1 MEKKHLVLAS
11 GSPRRK
17 ELLSQLGYEFSVLVT
32 DVEECKH
39 AQETAEEYVKRLSLD
54 KALAALSLL
63 KDNPSEKQHV
73 VPSSDNVVSS
83 VDNVAVGSGIV
94 ALDSGIVALDSGIV
108 ALDSDAISLDSE
120 TVVLG
125 SDTVVVS
132 QGQVLEKP
140 TDFADSKR
148 MLTQLANE
156 RHQVMTAV
164 SVVSEEKQ
172 RTEII
177 ITDVWFKPLSEQEI
191 EQYWQTGE
199 PCDKAGSYGIQG
211 LGGRFVTR
219 IEGSYYAVVGLP
231 LYETDQLLQEFL

>member
-63 KDNPSEKQHV
+63 KGNPSEKQHV
-73 VPSSDNVVSS
+73 ASGSDTVVAS
-83 VDNVAVGSGIV
+83 
-94 ALDSGIVALDSGIV
+94 
-108 ALDSDAISLDSE
+108 SLDSE

-140 TDFADSKR
+140 IDLADSKR
-148 MLTQLANE
+148 MLTQLAND

-172 RTEII
+172 KTEII
-177 ITDVWFKPLSEQEI
+177 ITDVWFKPLSEKEI

-231 LYETDQLLQEFL
+231 LFETDQLLQEFL

>member
-1 MEKKHLVLAS
+1 MKKKHLVLAS

-17 ELLSQLGYEFSVLVT
+17 ELLSQLGYEFSILVT

-39 AQETAEEYVKRLSLD
+39 AQETAEGYVKRLSLD

-63 KDNPSEKQHV
+63 TTNTDEKQHV
-73 VPSSDNVVSS
+73 VPSSDNV
-83 VDNVAVGSGIV
+83 DLG
-94 ALDSGIVALDSGIV
+94 
-108 ALDSDAISLDSE
+108 SDAISLDSE
-120 TVVLG
+120 IVVLG

-140 TDFADSKR
+140 ADFSDSKR

-164 SVVSEEKQ
+164 SVVSAEKQ
-172 RTEII
+172 KTEIV
-177 ITDVWFKPLSEQEI
+177 ITDVWFKPLSEKEI

-231 LYETDQLLQEFL
+231 LFETDQLLQEFL

>member
-94 ALDSGIVALDSGIV
+94 ALDS
-108 ALDSDAISLDSE
+108 DAISLDSE
-120 TVVLG
+120 IVVLG

>member
-1 MEKKHLVLAS
+1 MNKSSLVLAS

-17 ELLSQLGYEFSVLVT
+17 ELLTQLGYEFSVLVT
-32 DVEECKH
+32 DIEEQQQPDED
-39 AQETAEEYVKRLSLD
+39 AQVYVQRLSLD
-54 KALAALSLL
+54 KAKAALNLIAEQEPNS
-63 KDNPSEKQHV
+63 NQY
-73 VPSSDNVVSS
+73 
-83 VDNVAVGSGIV
+83 
-94 ALDSGIVALDSGIV
+94 
-108 ALDSDAISLDSE
+108 
-120 TVVLG
+120 VVLG

-140 TDFADSKR
+140 SDLADCKR
-148 MLTQLANE
+148 MLTQLSDQ

-164 SVVSEEKQ
+164 SVVSADKQ
-172 RTEII
+172 KTEIV

-191 EQYWQTGE
+191 EKYWQTGE

-231 LYETDQLLQEFL
+231 LFETDQLLQEFL

>member
-1 MEKKHLVLAS
+1 MKKKHLVLAS

-83 VDNVAVGSGIV
+83 VDNVAVG
-94 ALDSGIVALDSGIV
+94 
-108 ALDSDAISLDSE
+108 SDAISLDSE

>member
-73 VPSSDNVVSS
+73 VPSSDNVVSG

-94 ALDSGIVALDSGIV
+94 ALDSA
-108 ALDSDAISLDSE
+108 AISLDSE

-140 TDFADSKR
+140 IDFADSKR

-164 SVVSEEKQ
+164 SVVSEKKQ

>member
-39 AQETAEEYVKRLSLD
+39 TQETAEEYVKRLSLD

-63 KDNPSEKQHV
+63 TTNPSEKQHV
-73 VPSSDNVVSS
+73 APSSDTVVVS
-83 VDNVAVGSGIV
+83 
-94 ALDSGIVALDSGIV
+94 
-108 ALDSDAISLDSE
+108 SDAISLDSE
-120 TVVLG
+120 IVVLG

-140 TDFADSKR
+140 ADFSDAKR
-148 MLTQLANE
+148 MLTQLANG

-164 SVVSEEKQ
+164 SVVSKEKQ
-172 RTEII
+172 KTEIV
-177 ITDVWFKPLSEQEI
+177 ITDVWFKPLSEKEI

-231 LYETDQLLQEFL
+231 LFETDQLLQEFL

>member
-94 ALDSGIVALDSGIV
+94 ALDS
-108 ALDSDAISLDSE
+108 DAISLDSE

-164 SVVSEEKQ
+164 SVVSEKKQ
-172 RTEII
+172 KTEII

-191 EQYWQTGE
+191 KQYWQTGE

>member
-83 VDNVAVGSGIV
+83 VDNVAVGSGM
-94 ALDSGIVALDSGIV
+94 V

-164 SVVSEEKQ
+164 SVVSEKKQ
-172 RTEII
+172 KTEII

>member
-39 AQETAEEYVKRLSLD
+39 AQETAEEYVKRLSLV

-83 VDNVAVGSGIV
+83 VDNVA
-94 ALDSGIVALDSGIV
+94 LDSGIVAVG
-108 ALDSDAISLDSE
+108 SDAISLDSE

-231 LYETDQLLQEFL
+231 LFETDQLLQELKF

>member
-83 VDNVAVGSGIV
+83 VDNVAVGSGMV
-94 ALDSGIVALDSGIV
+94 TVG
-108 ALDSDAISLDSE
+108 SDAISLDSE

-140 TDFADSKR
+140 IDFADSKR

>member
-94 ALDSGIVALDSGIV
+94 ALDS
-108 ALDSDAISLDSE
+108 DAISLDSE

-191 EQYWQTGE
+191 EQYWHTGE

>member
-32 DVEECKH
+32 DVEECKR

-63 KDNPSEKQHV
+63 TTNPSEKQHV
-73 VPSSDNVVSS
+73 APSSDSVVVS
-83 VDNVAVGSGIV
+83 
-94 ALDSGIVALDSGIV
+94 
-108 ALDSDAISLDSE
+108 SDAISLDSE
-120 TVVLG
+120 IVVLG

-140 TDFADSKR
+140 ADFSDSKR
-148 MLTQLANE
+148 MLTQLANG

-164 SVVSEEKQ
+164 SVVSKEKQ
-172 RTEII
+172 KTEIV
-177 ITDVWFKPLSEQEI
+177 ITDVWFKPLSEKEI

-231 LYETDQLLQEFL
+231 LFETDQLLQEFL

>member
-17 ELLSQLGYEFSVLVT
+17 ELLSQLGYEFSILVT

-63 KDNPSEKQHV
+63 TTNPSEKQHV
-73 VPSSDNVVSS
+73 APSSDTVVVS
-83 VDNVAVGSGIV
+83 
-94 ALDSGIVALDSGIV
+94 
-108 ALDSDAISLDSE
+108 SDAISLDSE
-120 TVVLG
+120 IVVLG

-140 TDFADSKR
+140 ADFSDSKR
-148 MLTQLANE
+148 MLTQLANG

-164 SVVSEEKQ
+164 SVVSQEKQ
-172 RTEII
+172 KTEIV
-177 ITDVWFKPLSEQEI
+177 ITDVWFKPLSEKEI

-231 LYETDQLLQEFL
+231 LFETDQLLQEFL

>member
-1 MEKKHLVLAS
+1 MEKKSLVLAS

-63 KDNPSEKQHV
+63 GVSDPEKQH
-73 VPSSDNVVSS
+73 
-83 VDNVAVGSGIV
+83 
-94 ALDSGIVALDSGIV
+94 
-108 ALDSDAISLDSE
+108 
-120 TVVLG
+120 VVLG

-140 TDFADSKR
+140 ADFSDSKR
-148 MLTQLANE
+148 MLTQLANH

-164 SVVSEEKQ
+164 SVVSATQQNTK
-172 RTEII
+172 IV
-177 ITDVWFKPLSEQEI
+177 ITDVWFKPLSEEEI
-191 EQYWQTGE
+191 EQYWETGE

-231 LYETDQLLQEFL
+231 LFETDQLLQEFL

>member
-83 VDNVAVGSGIV
+83 VDHVAVG
-94 ALDSGIVALDSGIV
+94 SGIV

>member
-63 KDNPSEKQHV
+63 KDNPSERQHV
-73 VPSSDNVVSS
+73 VLSSDT
-83 VDNVAVGSGIV
+83 VDHGSDI
-94 ALDSGIVALDSGIV
+94 
-108 ALDSDAISLDSE
+108 
-120 TVVLG
+120 VVLG

-177 ITDVWFKPLSEQEI
+177 ITDVWFKPLSEKEI

-231 LYETDQLLQEFL
+231 LFETDQLLQEFL

>member
-63 KDNPSEKQHV
+63 TTNPSEKQHV
-73 VPSSDNVVSS
+73 ASGSD
-83 VDNVAVGSGIV
+83 
-94 ALDSGIVALDSGIV
+94 
-108 ALDSDAISLDSE
+108 

-140 TDFADSKR
+140 ADFSDSKR

-164 SVVSEEKQ
+164 SVVSQEKQ
-172 RTEII
+172 KTEIV
-177 ITDVWFKPLSEQEI
+177 ITDVWFKPLSEKEI

-231 LYETDQLLQEFL
+231 LFETDQLLQEFL

>member
-39 AQETAEEYVKRLSLD
+39 DQETAEEYVKRLSLD

-63 KDNPSEKQHV
+63 KDNPSERQHV
-73 VPSSDNVVSS
+73 VPSSDTVDLSS
-83 VDNVAVGSGIV
+83 NIIAI
-94 ALDSGIVALDSGIV
+94 
-108 ALDSDAISLDSE
+108 DSD

-132 QGQVLEKP
+132 KGQVLEKP
-140 TDFADSKR
+140 IDLADSKR

-177 ITDVWFKPLSEQEI
+177 ITDVWFKPLSEKEI

-231 LYETDQLLQEFL
+231 LFETDQLLQEFL

>member
-73 VPSSDNVVSS
+73 VPSSDNV
-83 VDNVAVGSGIV
+83 DLGSDIV
-94 ALDSGIVALDSGIV
+94 ALS
-108 ALDSDAISLDSE
+108 SDVISLDSE

-140 TDFADSKR
+140 IDLADSKR
-148 MLTQLANE
+148 MLTQLAND

-172 RTEII
+172 KTEII
-177 ITDVWFKPLSEQEI
+177 ITDVWFKPLSEKEI

-231 LYETDQLLQEFL
+231 LFETDQLLQEFL

>member
-39 AQETAEEYVKRLSLD
+39 AQETAGEYVKRLSLD

-94 ALDSGIVALDSGIV
+94 T
-108 ALDSDAISLDSE
+108 LDSDAISLDSE

>member
-39 AQETAEEYVKRLSLD
+39 TQETAEEYVKRLSLD

-63 KDNPSEKQHV
+63 TTNPSEKQHV
-73 VPSSDNVVSS
+73 ASGSD
-83 VDNVAVGSGIV
+83 
-94 ALDSGIVALDSGIV
+94 
-108 ALDSDAISLDSE
+108 

-140 TDFADSKR
+140 ADFSDSKR
-148 MLTQLANE
+148 MLTQLANG

-164 SVVSEEKQ
+164 SVVSKEKQ
-172 RTEII
+172 KTEIV
-177 ITDVWFKPLSEQEI
+177 ITDVWFKPLSEKEI

-231 LYETDQLLQEFL
+231 LFETDQLLQEFL

>member
-32 DVEECKH
+32 NVEECKH
-39 AQETAEEYVKRLSLD
+39 AQETAEEYVQRLSLD

-63 KDNPSEKQHV
+63 TENSSEKQHV
-73 VPSSDNVVSS
+73 VTGSDTVVSSSDNVALGS
-83 VDNVAVGSGIV
+83 DIAAVGSDIA
-94 ALDSGIVALDSGIV
+94 ALDSEI
-108 ALDSDAISLDSE
+108 
-120 TVVLG
+120 VVLG

-140 TDFADSKR
+140 ADLADSKR

-164 SVVSEEKQ
+164 SVVSAEKQ
-172 RTEII
+172 KTEII
-177 ITDVWFKPLSEQEI
+177 ITDVWFKPLSEKEI

-231 LYETDQLLQEFL
+231 LFETDQLLQEFL

>member
-1 MEKKHLVLAS
+1 MDKSSLVLAS

-17 ELLSQLGYEFSVLVT
+17 ELLTQLGYEFSVLVT
-32 DVEECKH
+32 DIEEQQQPDED
-39 AQETAEEYVKRLSLD
+39 AQAYVQRLSLD
-54 KALAALSLL
+54 KAKAALNLIVEREP
-63 KDNPSEKQHV
+63 N
-73 VPSSDNVVSS
+73 SDS
-83 VDNVAVGSGIV
+83 V
-94 ALDSGIVALDSGIV
+94 
-108 ALDSDAISLDSE
+108 
-120 TVVLG
+120 VVLG

-140 TDFADSKR
+140 SDLADCKR
-148 MLTQLANE
+148 MLTQLSDQ

-164 SVVSEEKQ
+164 SVVSADKQ
-172 RTEII
+172 KTEIV

-191 EQYWQTGE
+191 EKYWQTGE

-231 LYETDQLLQEFL
+231 LFETDQLLQEFL

>member
-63 KDNPSEKQHV
+63 KDNPSERQHV
-73 VPSSDNVVSS
+73 VPSSDTVVL
-83 VDNVAVGSGIV
+83 GSDI
-94 ALDSGIVALDSGIV
+94 
-108 ALDSDAISLDSE
+108 
-120 TVVLG
+120 VVLG

-132 QGQVLEKP
+132 QEQVLEKP

-156 RHQVMTAV
+156 RHQVMTAI

-177 ITDVWFKPLSEQEI
+177 ITDVWFKPLSEKEI

-231 LYETDQLLQEFL
+231 LFETDQLLQEFL